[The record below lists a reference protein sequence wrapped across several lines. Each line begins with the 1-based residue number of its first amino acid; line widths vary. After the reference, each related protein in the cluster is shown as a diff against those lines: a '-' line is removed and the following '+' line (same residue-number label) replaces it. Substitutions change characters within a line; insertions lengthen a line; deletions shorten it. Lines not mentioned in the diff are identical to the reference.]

1 VQRRQA
7 PNGLE
12 AAPAA
17 LIILMNP
24 HPLES
29 LFKPRSIA
37 LVGATEKAMWTG
49 AILRNF
55 SAYQFDGELYAV
67 NRQGVDVLG
76 VKGYPSC
83 VAIGRPI
90 DAAYIIVPVTA
101 IRDAM
106 ADVIAAGIKTA
117 VILTSGFAE
126 VGAEGV
132 ALQSEIVAMARAA
145 GVRFL
150 GPNSLGFANIADR
163 KPLTAI
169 PPQLPLRDGSV
180 GLISQSGAT
189 TSELMDI
196 ARRLD
201 IGLSFAAATGNEAM
215 IGMADLVDFLVQH
228 PPTRVIAVY
237 CETIRDTVA
246 FSSAALKAHAAGKP
260 IVMIKVGSSALSASV
275 AAAHTGSLVGDNRV
289 FEAACARLNIIRVR
303 TVEELIITAGFL
315 NVTGELPI
323 PGVAIISVSGGACAM
338 STDIAEPLGVDFPAF
353 APDTCA
359 ALREVLPAYG
369 ATLNPLDAT
378 GAVMADPG
386 LFERTI
392 RIVAADPAIGCIF
405 AIYPLPDTEAQTV
418 GAPQLKGIGTGLN
431 AIAKPGFLLTQSIQP
446 VNAFGRLA
454 MEAAGIRHTLTG
466 LEAGLR
472 AVAGAVRW
480 STRRRSGSA
489 ARIGSSITGDG
500 NANGSGNANGE
511 TYGGPRPLTE
521 RATLEFLSAFGVPVV
536 PAILAGSKQDA
547 AAAVDTI
554 GGRVVLKVASA
565 DIKHKS
571 DIGGVK
577 LNITGG
583 DAAAAAYEAIITSV
597 KRAKPDATI
606 DGIIVSPMR
615 EHGVELFAGVA
626 RDPQWGMVIAV
637 ALGGVWVE
645 ILDDSALSLLP
656 VTSGEVERMLRSL
669 RGAALLDGHRGTR
682 PVNIRAAADAI
693 ANIGNAALALG
704 PQLAALEVN
713 PLLAY
718 EGKIEALDALAI
730 WSDSKA

>member
-1 VQRRQA
+1 
-7 PNGLE
+7 
-12 AAPAA
+12 
-17 LIILMNP
+17 MNP

-37 LVGATEKAMWTG
+37 LVGATEKSMWSG

-228 PPTRVIAVY
+228 RPTRVIAVY
-237 CETIRDTVA
+237 CETIRDTLA
-246 FSSAALKAHAAGKP
+246 FSNAALKAHAAGKP

-338 STDIAEPLGVDFPAF
+338 STDIAEPLGVDFPTF

-392 RIVAADPAIGCIF
+392 RIVATDPAIGCIF
-405 AIYPLPDTEAQTV
+405 AIYPLPDTEAHTV
-418 GAPQLKGIGTGLN
+418 GAPQLKGIGTGFN

-454 MEAAGIRHTLTG
+454 METAGIKHTLTG

-489 ARIGSSITGDG
+489 ARIGSSMTGD
-500 NANGSGNANGE
+500 GNANGE

-547 AAAVDTI
+547 AAAADTI

-606 DGIIVSPMR
+606 DGVIVSPMR

-626 RDPQWGMVIAV
+626 RDPQWGMVLAV

-682 PVNIRAAADAI
+682 PVNIRAAGDAI

>member
-1 VQRRQA
+1 
-7 PNGLE
+7 
-12 AAPAA
+12 
-17 LIILMNP
+17 MNP

-55 SAYQFDGELYAV
+55 SAYQFDGELHAV

-76 VKGYPSC
+76 VKGYRSC

-101 IRDAM
+101 IREAM

-126 VGAEGV
+126 IGAEGV
-132 ALQSEIVAMARAA
+132 ALQDELVAMSRA
-145 GVRFL
+145 GGLRFL

-215 IGMADLVDFLVQH
+215 IGLADLIDFLVQH

-237 CETIRDTVA
+237 CEAIRDTLA
-246 FSSAALKAHAAGKP
+246 FSKAALRAHAAGKP
-260 IVMIKVGSSALSASV
+260 IVMLKVGSSALSASV

-303 TVEELIITAGFL
+303 TVEDLIVTAGFL

-392 RIVAADPAIGCIF
+392 RIVATDPAIGCIL
-405 AIYPLPDTEAQTV
+405 AIYPLPDTEAHSV
-418 GAPQLKGIGTGLN
+418 GASQLKAIGTGFN
-431 AIAKPGFLLTQSIQP
+431 AISKPGFLLTQSIQP
-446 VNAFGRLA
+446 VNQFGRLA
-454 MEAAGIRHTLTG
+454 METAGIKRTLTG

-472 AVAGAVRW
+472 AVAGAGRW
-480 STRRRSGSA
+480 STRRGLGNA
-489 ARIGSSITGDG
+489 TRIGTSLTG
-500 NANGSGNANGE
+500 NGRGE
-511 TYGGPRPLTE
+511 FYGGPRPLTE
-521 RATLEFLSAFGVPVV
+521 RATLEVLSAFGVPVV
-536 PAILAGSKQDA
+536 PGILVGSRQDA
-547 AAAVDTI
+547 AAAAETI

-565 DIKHKS
+565 DIGHKS
-571 DIGGVK
+571 DIGGVR
-577 LNITGG
+577 LNIAGG
-583 DAAAAAYEAIITSV
+583 DAAAASYEAIMTSV
-597 KRAKPDATI
+597 RQAKPHATI
-606 DGIIVSPMR
+606 DGVIVSPMR
-615 EHGVELFAGVA
+615 ERGVELFAGVA
-626 RDPQWGMVIAV
+626 RDPQWGMVLAV

-656 VTSGEVERMLRSL
+656 VTSTEVERMLRSL
-669 RGAALLDGHRGTR
+669 RGAALLEGHRGTR
-682 PVNIRAAADAI
+682 PVNISAAADAI
-693 ANIGNAALALG
+693 VKIGNAALALG
-704 PQLAALEVN
+704 PRLAALEVN

-730 WSDSKA
+730 WDDSKA

>member
-1 VQRRQA
+1 MARLVFSA
-7 PNGLE
+7 T
-12 AAPAA
+12 AAGAERSGGGTGR
-17 LIILMNP
+17 IDSYMNP

-55 SAYQFDGELYAV
+55 SAYQFAGELYAV

-106 ADVIAAGIKTA
+106 ADVIAAGIKAA

-132 ALQSEIVAMARAA
+132 ALQSEIVAMSRAA

-163 KPLTAI
+163 RPLTAI

-215 IGMADLVDFLVQH
+215 IGLADLVDFLVQH
-228 PPTRVIAVY
+228 PQTRVIAVY
-237 CETIRDTVA
+237 CETIRDTLA
-246 FSSAALKAHAAGKP
+246 FSEAALKAHAAGKP

-275 AAAHTGSLVGDNRV
+275 AAAHTGSLVGDDRV

-303 TVEELIITAGFL
+303 TVEDLIITAGFL

-353 APDTCA
+353 APATCA

-392 RIVAADPAIGCIF
+392 KIVATDPAIGCIF
-405 AIYPLPDTEAQTV
+405 AIYPLPDTEAHTA
-418 GAPQLKGIGTGLN
+418 GAPQLKGIGTGFN
-431 AIAKPGFLLTQSIQP
+431 AISKPGFLLTQSIQP

-454 MEAAGIRHTLTG
+454 VEAAGIKRVLTG

-480 STRRRSGSA
+480 STRRRSESA
-489 ARIGSSITGDG
+489 ARIGTPITGND
-500 NANGSGNANGE
+500 SGKV
-511 TYGGPRPLTE
+511 YGGPKPLTE
-521 RATLEFLSAFGVPVV
+521 RATLELLSAFGVPVV
-536 PAILAGSKQDA
+536 PGVLVGSKQDA
-547 AAAVDTI
+547 AAAADTI

-565 DIKHKS
+565 DIMHKS
-571 DIGGVK
+571 DIGGVR
-577 LNITGG
+577 LNIVGG
-583 DAAAAAYEAIITSV
+583 EAAATSYEAIMTSV
-597 KRAKPDATI
+597 KQAKPNATI
-606 DGIIVSPMR
+606 DGVIVSPMR

-626 RDPQWGMVIAV
+626 RDPQWGMVLAV

-656 VTSGEVERMLRSL
+656 VTSDEVERMLRSL
-669 RGAALLDGHRGTR
+669 RGAALLEGHRGTR
-682 PVNIRAAADAI
+682 PVNISAAADVI
-693 ANIGNAALALG
+693 AKIGNAALALG
-704 PQLAALEVN
+704 PQLAALEIN

-718 EGKIEALDALAI
+718 EGKIEALDALAV
-730 WSDSKA
+730 WADSKA

>member
-132 ALQSEIVAMARAA
+132 ALQSEIVAMSRAA

-163 KPLTAI
+163 RPLTAI

-215 IGMADLVDFLVQH
+215 IGLADLVDFLVQH

-246 FSSAALKAHAAGKP
+246 FSNAALKAHAAGKP

-289 FEAACARLNIIRVR
+289 FEAACARLNIVRVR
-303 TVEELIITAGFL
+303 TVEDLIITAGFL

-338 STDIAEPLGVDFPAF
+338 STDIAEPLGVDFPSF

-359 ALREVLPAYG
+359 ALRKVLPAYG

-392 RIVAADPAIGCIF
+392 KTVATDPAIGCIF
-405 AIYPLPDTEAQTV
+405 AVYPLPDTEAHSV
-418 GAPQLKGIGTGLN
+418 GAPQLKAIGTGFN
-431 AIAKPGFLLTQSIQP
+431 AISKPGFLLTQSIQP
-446 VNAFGRLA
+446 VNAVGRFA
-454 MEAAGIRHTLTG
+454 METAGIKHTLTG

-480 STRRRSGSA
+480 SIRRRSGNA
-489 ARIGSSITGDG
+489 ARIGASITGDD
-500 NANGSGNANGE
+500 SGE
-511 TYGGPRPLTE
+511 MYGGPRPLTE
-521 RATLEFLSAFGVPVV
+521 RATLELLSAFGVPVV
-536 PAILAGSKQDA
+536 PGILVGSKEDA
-547 AAAVDTI
+547 AAAADSI

-565 DIKHKS
+565 DIGHKS
-571 DIGGVK
+571 DIGGVR
-577 LNITGG
+577 LNILGG
-583 DAAAAAYEAIITSV
+583 DAAATSYEAIMTSV
-597 KRAKPDATI
+597 KQAKPHATI

-615 EHGVELFAGVA
+615 DHGVELFAGVA
-626 RDPQWGMVIAV
+626 RDPQWGMVLAV
-637 ALGGVWVE
+637 AIGGIWVE

-656 VTSGEVERMLRSL
+656 VSSDEVERMLRSL

-682 PVNIRAAADAI
+682 PVNIPAAADAI
-693 ANIGNAALALG
+693 AKIGNAALALG
-704 PQLAALEVN
+704 PQLAALEIN

-730 WSDSKA
+730 WADSEA

>member
-1 VQRRQA
+1 
-7 PNGLE
+7 
-12 AAPAA
+12 
-17 LIILMNP
+17 MSS

-55 SAYQFDGELYAV
+55 PAYQFDGELFAV

-101 IRDAM
+101 IRQAM

-126 VGAEGV
+126 VGPEGV
-132 ALQSEIVAMARAA
+132 ALQNEIVAMAAAA
-145 GVRFL
+145 GLRFL

-169 PPQLPLRDGSV
+169 PPQLPLCDGSV

-196 ARRLD
+196 ARRVD

-215 IGMADLVDFLVQH
+215 IGLADMVDFLVEH

-237 CETIRDTVA
+237 CETIKDPVA
-246 FSSAALKAHAAGKP
+246 FSRAARKAHAAGKP
-260 IVMIKVGSSALSASV
+260 IVMIKVGSSALSAAV
-275 AAAHTGSLVGDNRV
+275 AAAHTGSFVGDNQV
-289 FEAACARLNIIRVR
+289 FEAACEQLNIVRVK
-303 TVEELIITAGFL
+303 TVEDLVITAGFL
-315 NVTGELPI
+315 TVTGGLPV
-323 PGVAIISVSGGACAM
+323 PGVAIISISGGACAM
-338 STDIAEPLGVDFPAF
+338 STDIAEPLGVSFPAF
-353 APDTCA
+353 APETCT

-378 GAVMADPG
+378 GAAMADPG
-386 LFERTI
+386 LFD
-392 RIVAADPAIGCIF
+392 RIIKVVAKDPNIGCIF
-405 AIYPLPDTEAQTV
+405 AIYPLPDTDAPFAS
-418 GAPQLKGIGTGLN
+418 GPQLRGIGAGFEGLS
-431 AIAKPGFLLTQSIQP
+431 KPAFLLTQSIQP
-446 VNAFGRLA
+446 VNDYGRAALK
-454 MEAAGIRHTLTG
+454 AAGIEHALTG

-472 AVAGAVRW
+472 AAAAAARW
-480 STRRRSGSA
+480 SARRSSTPA
-489 ARIGSSITGDG
+489 ADIMAPVSGAA
-500 NANGSGNANGE
+500 NAPTYSGA
-511 TYGGPRPLTE
+511 TLLTE
-521 RATLEFLSAFGVPVV
+521 RATLEYLSTFEVPVV
-536 PAILAGSKQDA
+536 PAILADSKEA
-547 AAAVDTI
+547 AAAAATSL
-554 GGRVVLKVASA
+554 GGRVVLKIASA
-565 DIKHKS
+565 DIAHKS

-577 LNITGG
+577 LNIEGG
-583 DAAAAAYEAIITSV
+583 AAAANAYAEIMHAV
-597 KRAKPDATI
+597 RHAKPTARL

-615 EHGVELFAGVA
+615 ENGVELFAGIA
-626 RDPQWGMVIAV
+626 RDPQWGMVLAV

-645 ILDDSALSLLP
+645 ILKDSVLALLP
-656 VTSGEVERMLRSL
+656 VTGEKVAQMLRSL

-682 PVNIRAAADAI
+682 PVNIVAAADAI
-693 ANIGNAALALG
+693 ARIGNAALALG

-718 EGKIEALDALAI
+718 DGRVEALDALAV
-730 WSDSKA
+730 WTEPPVP

>member
-1 VQRRQA
+1 
-7 PNGLE
+7 
-12 AAPAA
+12 
-17 LIILMNP
+17 MNP
-24 HPLES
+24 HSLES

-55 SAYQFDGELYAV
+55 PAYEFDGELYAV

-101 IRDAM
+101 IRQAM

-126 VGAEGV
+126 VGAEGA
-132 ALQSEIVAMARAA
+132 ALQDEIVGMARAA

-215 IGMADLVDFLVQH
+215 IGLADMVDFLVQH

-246 FSSAALKAHAAGKP
+246 FSTAARRAHAAGKP

-275 AAAHTGSLVGDNRV
+275 AAAHTGSFVGDNRV
-289 FEAACARLNIIRVR
+289 FEAACDRLNLIRVR
-303 TVEELIITAGFL
+303 TVEDLVITAGFL
-315 NVTGELPI
+315 TVTGGLPV

-353 APDTCA
+353 APATCA

-392 RIVAADPAIGCIF
+392 KIVATDPAIGCIL
-405 AIYPLPDTEAQTV
+405 AIYPLPDTNAPSAGV
-418 GAPQLKGIGTGLN
+418 PQLKGIGDGFSG
-431 AIAKPGFLLTQSIQP
+431 IAKPGFLLTQSIQP
-446 VNAFGRLA
+446 VNGFGRAA

-472 AVAGAVRW
+472 AAAAAARW
-480 STRRRSGSA
+480 SAHRHPARRHAAHDAVSA
-489 ARIGSSITGDG
+489 APAVGRPYDG
-500 NANGSGNANGE
+500 
-511 TYGGPRPLTE
+511 PPLLTE
-521 RATLEFLSAFGVPVV
+521 RATLQYLASFEVPVV
-536 PAILAGSKQDA
+536 PAILVGSCEA
-547 AAAVDTI
+547 AAEAARSL
-554 GGRVVLKVASA
+554 GGRVVLKVAAA
-565 DIKHKS
+565 DIAHKS

-577 LNITGG
+577 LNISGG
-583 DAAAAAYEAIITSV
+583 DAAAVAYADIMAAV
-597 KRAKPDATI
+597 RHAKPTATI

-615 EHGVELFAGVA
+615 ENGVELFAGVA
-626 RDPQWGMVIAV
+626 RDPQWGMVLAV

-645 ILDDSALSLLP
+645 ILHDSVLRLLP
-656 VTSGEVERMLRSL
+656 VTRDEVEHMLRSL

-682 PVNIRAAADAI
+682 PVDIAAAATAI
-693 ANIGNAALALG
+693 ANIGSAALALG
-704 PQLAALEVN
+704 PRLAALEVN

-718 EGKIEALDALAI
+718 DGRIEALDALAV
-730 WSDSKA
+730 WADPPE

>member
-1 VQRRQA
+1 MARLVFSA
-7 PNGLE
+7 T
-12 AAPAA
+12 AAGAERSGGGTGR
-17 LIILMNP
+17 IYSYMNP

-90 DAAYIIVPVTA
+90 EAAYISGPVTA
-101 IRDAM
+101 IRDRLAR
-106 ADVIAAGIKTA
+106 VIAAGIKTA

-126 VGAEGV
+126 PGVEGL
-132 ALQSEIVAMARAA
+132 ALHDELVAMSRP
-145 GVRFL
+145 GRVRFL
-150 GPNSLGFANIADR
+150 GPNSLGFANIADG
-163 KPLTAI
+163 KPLTAT

-215 IGMADLVDFLVQH
+215 IGLADLVDFLVQH

-237 CETIRDTVA
+237 CETIRDTAA
-246 FSSAALKAHAAGKP
+246 FSRAAIKAQAAGKP

-289 FEAACARLNIIRVR
+289 FEAACARLNIVRVR
-303 TVEELIITAGFL
+303 TVEDLIVTAGFL
-315 NVTGELPI
+315 TVTGELPL

-392 RIVAADPAIGCIF
+392 KIVAMDPAIGCIF
-405 AIYPLPDTEAQTV
+405 AIYPLPDTEAHTA
-418 GAPQLKGIGTGLN
+418 GAPQLKGIGTGFN
-431 AIAKPGFLLTQSIQP
+431 AISKPGFLLTQSIQP

-454 MEAAGIRHTLTG
+454 MEAAGIKRVLTG

-480 STRRRSGSA
+480 STRRRSESA
-489 ARIGSSITGDG
+489 ARIGTPVTGND
-500 NANGSGNANGE
+500 SGKV
-511 TYGGPRPLTE
+511 YGGPKPLTE
-521 RATLEFLSAFGVPVV
+521 RATLELLSAFGVPVV
-536 PAILAGSKQDA
+536 PGVLVGSKQDA
-547 AAAVDTI
+547 AAAADTI

-565 DIKHKS
+565 DIMHKS
-571 DIGGVK
+571 DIGGVR
-577 LNITGG
+577 LNIVGG
-583 DAAAAAYEAIITSV
+583 EAAATSYEAIMTSV
-597 KRAKPDATI
+597 KQAKPNATI
-606 DGIIVSPMR
+606 DGVIVSPMR

-626 RDPQWGMVIAV
+626 RDPQWGMVLAV

-645 ILDDSALSLLP
+645 ILDD
-656 VTSGEVERMLRSL
+656 
-669 RGAALLDGHRGTR
+669 R
-682 PVNIRAAADAI
+682 P
-693 ANIGNAALALG
+693 
-704 PQLAALEVN
+704 P
-713 PLLAY
+713 
-718 EGKIEALDALAI
+718 
-730 WSDSKA
+730 

>member
-1 VQRRQA
+1 
-7 PNGLE
+7 
-12 AAPAA
+12 
-17 LIILMNP
+17 
-24 HPLES
+24 
-29 LFKPRSIA
+29 
-37 LVGATEKAMWTG
+37 
-49 AILRNF
+49 
-55 SAYQFDGELYAV
+55 
-67 NRQGVDVLG
+67 
-76 VKGYPSC
+76 
-83 VAIGRPI
+83 
-90 DAAYIIVPVTA
+90 
-101 IRDAM
+101 
-106 ADVIAAGIKTA
+106 
-117 VILTSGFAE
+117 
-126 VGAEGV
+126 
-132 ALQSEIVAMARAA
+132 
-145 GVRFL
+145 VRFL

-215 IGMADLVDFLVQH
+215 IGLADLVDFLVQH

-237 CETIRDTVA
+237 CETIRDTLA
-246 FSSAALKAHAAGKP
+246 FSNAALKAHAAGKP

-303 TVEELIITAGFL
+303 TVEDLIVTAGFL
-315 NVTGELPI
+315 TVTGELPL

-392 RIVAADPAIGCIF
+392 KIVAMDPAIGCIF
-405 AIYPLPDTEAQTV
+405 AIYPLPDTEAHAV
-418 GAPQLKGIGTGLN
+418 GAPQLKGIGAGFN
-431 AIAKPGFLLTQSIQP
+431 AISKPGFLLTQSIQP

-454 MEAAGIRHTLTG
+454 METAGIKRTLTG

-480 STRRRSGSA
+480 STRRRAGNV
-489 ARIGSSITGDG
+489 ARIGTSITGY
-500 NANGSGNANGE
+500 ASGE
-511 TYGGPRPLTE
+511 IHGGPRPLTE
-521 RATLEFLSAFGVPVV
+521 RATLELLSAFGVPVV
-536 PAILAGSKQDA
+536 PAILVGSKQDA
-547 AAAVDTI
+547 AAAAETI

-565 DIKHKS
+565 DIGHKS
-571 DIGGVK
+571 DIGGVR
-577 LNITGG
+577 LNIVGG
-583 DAAAAAYEAIITSV
+583 DAAATSYEAIMTSV
-597 KRAKPDATI
+597 KQAKPNATI
-606 DGIIVSPMR
+606 DGVIVSPMR

-626 RDPQWGMVIAV
+626 RDPQWGMVLAV

-656 VTSGEVERMLRSL
+656 VTGNEVERMLRSL

-682 PVNIRAAADAI
+682 PVNISAAADAI
-693 ANIGNAALALG
+693 AKIGNAALALG

-730 WSDSKA
+730 WTDPKA